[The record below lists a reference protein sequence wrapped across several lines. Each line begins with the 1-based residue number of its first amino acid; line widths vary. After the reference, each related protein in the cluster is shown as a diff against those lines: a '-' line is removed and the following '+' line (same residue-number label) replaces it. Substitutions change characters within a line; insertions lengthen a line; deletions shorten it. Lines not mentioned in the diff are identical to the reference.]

1 MQWAALS
8 LVLLL
13 TEEVAVELLPMVV
26 VEEAPLWQ
34 SEMRAGQQA
43 QIALVVDHL
52 EEGHLAG
59 RLAASPWAGA
69 CLHHHRH
76 LHAPVSLPSNHRV
89 SRLRRHHHQN
99 RRHHRHH
106 LHVPGSP
113 TSSPRDHHHHRRHAL
128 ALVEVV
134 LLQRCRHRHRHHHH
148 VEVEGGQSWA
158 AEVASIQSS
167 LKAVMEPCLATVVAL
182 QV

>member
-1 MQWAALS
+1 MQWVALS

-13 TEEVAVELLPMVV
+13 TEVVAVELLPKVV
-26 VEEAPLWQ
+26 VEGAPLWQ

-59 RLAASPWAGA
+59 RSAASPWAGA

-89 SRLRRHHHQN
+89 SRLRRHHHHQN

-106 LHVPGSP
+106 LRVPGSP
-113 TSSPRDHHHHRRHAL
+113 TSSPRDHHHHRRRAL

-134 LLQRCRHRHRHHHH
+134 LLQRCRHRHRHH

-158 AEVASIQSS
+158 AEVASTQSS
-167 LKAVMEPCLATVVAL
+167 LKAVMEPCLATVGAL

>member
-1 MQWAALS
+1 
-8 LVLLL
+8 
-13 TEEVAVELLPMVV
+13 VELSPMAV

-52 EEGHLAG
+52 EEGHLAA

-69 CLHHHRH
+69 CLRHHRH

-99 RRHHRHH
+99 RRHHLR
-106 LHVPGSP
+106 VPGSP
-113 TSSPRDHHHHRRHAL
+113 TSSPRDHHHHRWHAL

-134 LLQRCRHRHRHHHH
+134 LLQRCRHRHHHRHHA
-148 VEVEGGQSWA
+148 EVEGGQSWA

-167 LKAVMEPCLATVVAL
+167 LKAVMVLCLAIVVAL
-182 QV
+182 QVGSGCQCRR